1 MTKYDRRRQGGW
13 SSGELIKL
21 VIGLAVIAFGAYI
34 HGGFWDQPLIPGLD
48 FAWQRSIVTIGVL
61 IVLFPVI
68 RNYFIV
74 PLQEAIDTRNSELER
89 TFTEAEELRAS
100 MDQLRRDYEQ
110 RLAATEASAR
120 EQIQAQIREA
130 QNLRQTLMAEATQ
143 KADALVAQAEA
154 QIEQEK
160 SRALLEIRTAVVDLT
175 MAATE
180 KVIGANLDEARNR
193 KLIEEFIA
201 GVEVAH

>member
-1 MTKYDRRRQGGW
+1 MTNRARRRQAGW
-13 SSGELIKL
+13 STPEIIKL
-21 VIGLAVIAFGAYI
+21 VIGLGLIAFGAYI

-68 RNYFIV
+68 DNYFIV
-74 PLQEAIDTRNSELER
+74 PLKEAINTRNNELER

-100 MDQLRRDYEQ
+100 MDQLRKDYEQ
-110 RLAATEASAR
+110 RLATTEASAR

-130 QNLRQTLMAEATQ
+130 QTLRQTLMAEAAQ
-143 KADALVAQAEA
+143 KADALVEQART

-160 SRALLEIRTAVVDLT
+160 AKALVDIRSTVVDLT
-175 MAATE
+175 LAAAE
-180 KVIGANLDEARNR
+180 KVVGANLDDKRNR
-193 KLIEEFIA
+193 QLVDDFISS
-201 GVEVAH
+201 VEVAR

>member
-1 MTKYDRRRQGGW
+1 MTKHDRRRQDGW
-13 SSGELIKL
+13 TTGEFIKL
-21 VIGLAVIAFGAYI
+21 VIGLGLIAFGAYI

-61 IVLFPVI
+61 IVLFPVV
-68 RNYFIV
+68 RNYFLV
-74 PLQEAIDTRNSELER
+74 PLKDAIDTRNGELER

-100 MDQLRRDYEQ
+100 MDQLRKEYEQ

-130 QNLRQTLMAEATQ
+130 QNLRQTLMAEAAQ
-143 KADALVAQAEA
+143 KADALLEQARA

-160 SRALLEIRTAVVDLT
+160 AKALVDIRTSVVDLT
-175 MAATE
+175 LSAAE
-180 KVIGANLDEARNR
+180 KVIGANLDDKRNR
-193 KLIEEFIA
+193 QLVEDFISS
-201 GVEVAH
+201 VEVAR

>member
-1 MTKYDRRRQGGW
+1 MTKHDRRRQAGW
-13 SSGELIKL
+13 TTGEFIKL
-21 VIGLAVIAFGAYI
+21 VIGLGLIAFGAYI

-61 IVLFPVI
+61 IVLFPVV
-68 RNYFIV
+68 RNYFLV
-74 PLQEAIDTRNSELER
+74 PLKDAIDTRNGELER

-100 MDQLRRDYEQ
+100 MDQLRKEYEQ

-130 QNLRQTLMAEATQ
+130 QNLRQTLMAEAAQ
-143 KADALVAQAEA
+143 KADALLEQARA

-160 SRALLEIRTAVVDLT
+160 AKALVDIRTSVVDLT
-175 MAATE
+175 LSAAE
-180 KVIGANLDEARNR
+180 KVIGANLDDKRNR
-193 KLIEEFIA
+193 QLVEDFISS
-201 GVEVAH
+201 VEVAR